1 MIFSSRGYIAKE
13 LVQVTDKYIAFESVK
28 KLFERKK
35 SHRLKKRRI
44 ICNLITKNIYLKYHI
59 EKYEV

>member
-13 LVQVTDKYIAFESVK
+13 LVHVADKYIPFESIK
-28 KLFERKK
+28 SYLRKK